1 MFSGIVH
8 LTSYKFRQFKVAG
21 LTENAFSAF
30 LKFDRV
36 MTNLDLFKQ
45 DFVLSIKP
53 EYATKIVDGLKKVE
67 LRRRFPYGT
76 VTNAKLFIYAT
87 APLQAV
93 LGYATIEEV
102 KRLPVDEIWRKFD
115 EVAYIDKPAFDEY
128 YGDLANG
135 FVLVLRNPVK
145 LVEPVPLEELK
156 SKLKFTPPQSFT
168 YADDAFRKIIYG
180 Q

>member
-1 MFSGIVH
+1 
-8 LTSYKFRQFKVAG
+8 
-21 LTENAFSAF
+21 
-30 LKFDRV
+30 
-36 MTNLDLFKQ
+36 MTNLDFFKQ

-53 EYATKIVDGLKKVE
+53 EYATRIVDGLKKVE

-76 VTNAKLFIYAT
+76 ATDAKLFIYAT
-87 APLQAV
+87 VPLQAV

-102 KRLPVDEIWRKFD
+102 KRLQVNEIWRQYH

-128 YGDLANG
+128 YGDLG
-135 FVLVLRNPVK
+135 EGYVLVLRDPVK
-145 LVEPVPLEELK
+145 LSVPVPLEMLK
-156 SKLKFTPPQSFT
+156 AKLKFTPPQSFT